1 MRKPQDISENEL
13 QNLWSKQAF
22 TSTLKTQSGDVIS
35 VLNVGELNSDSSGPD
50 FKNARIRI
58 GYLVYV
64 GDIEIDSEYSN
75 WKSHGHNI
83 DAKYNKVILHVS
95 LINKNNHHYIYT
107 KDGRKVPNICLSKF
121 VKKEFYE
128 KVNSDVEKNRE
139 HNTKM
144 LKCSSIS
151 DALEVNK
158 KREFVAKLG
167 VARFS
172 KKCNRTYERLKELA
186 YLREQNI
193 KEPTVKYSL
202 RPEFQKREFTSDD
215 FKEKTIWQQLLY
227 EQLFEALGYTQNKQ
241 IMLKLSRAVKIDFVK
256 NHFANQ
262 KMSGSIDS
270 IFFNVAGLI
279 PQVKNLPKDEVSGYT
294 LKLANEW
301 ERIGKLYDGERF
313 DETDWHFFRI
323 RPQNFPTIRIAG
335 GIHYLDLII
344 NHNMIGNI
352 ITKIEEIRK
361 IPILINSIRSLLI
374 VRANGFWRKHYIFDQ
389 ESKTEIKYFVGVSR
403 ADEIFVNVLLPFFM
417 VYFDAFGKTE
427 LSKKVLKIYN
437 EYEQRGDNKITREV
451 ASSLQITP
459 LLKNTIYVQ
468 GMIELY
474 RSYCSKSKCLE
485 CEVGKVVFN

>member
-13 QNLWSKQAF
+13 QAIWKKQSF
-22 TSTLKTQSGDVIS
+22 TSSLKTQSGDIIS

-50 FKNARIRI
+50 FKNARVRI

-83 DAKYNKVILHVS
+83 DSKYNKVVLHVS

-107 KDGRKVPNICLSKF
+107 KDGRKVPNITLSKF

-128 KVNSDVEKNRE
+128 KVNTEVLKKRE
-139 HNTKM
+139 NNSRM
-144 LKCSSIS
+144 LKCSSVS
-151 DALEVNK
+151 DSIEMSK
-158 KREFVAKLG
+158 KREYIAKLG
-167 VARFS
+167 IERFS

-186 YLREQNI
+186 YLRELNI
-193 KEPTVKYSL
+193 KEPTIKYSL
-202 RPEFQKREFTSDD
+202 RPEFNKKEFSHED
-215 FKEKTIWQQLLY
+215 FKEKTLWQQLLY

-241 IMLKLSRAVKIDFVK
+241 IMLKLSKAVNIDLVQ
-256 NHFANQ
+256 NHFTN
-262 KMSGSIDS
+262 KESGSIDS

-279 PQVKNLPKDEVSGYT
+279 PQVKSLPKDEVSEYT

-301 ERIGKLYDGERF
+301 ERIGSAYDGERF

-335 GIHYLDLII
+335 GIKYLDMIVNRNLI
-344 NHNMIGNI
+344 GTI

-374 VRANGFWRKHYIFDQ
+374 IRSSGYWRKHYIFDQ
-389 ESKTEIKYFVGVSR
+389 QSKIEIKYFVGVSR

-427 LSKKVLKIYN
+427 LSKKILKIYN
-437 EYEQRGDNKITREV
+437 EYEQKGDNKITRQV
-451 ASSLQITP
+451 ADGLKVTP

-474 RSYCSKSKCLE
+474 RSYCSKNKCLE
-485 CEVGKVVFN
+485 CEIGKVVFS

>member
-13 QNLWSKQAF
+13 QHIWIKQSF
-22 TSTLKTQSGDVIS
+22 TSALQTQSGDVIS

-107 KDGRKVPNICLSKF
+107 KDGRKVPNITLSKF

-128 KVNSDVEKNRE
+128 KVNAEVQKKND
-139 HNTKM
+139 NVSKL
-144 LKCSSIS
+144 LKCSAVS
-151 DALEVNK
+151 DALEMSK
-158 KREFVAKLG
+158 KREYVAKLG
-167 VARFS
+167 VERFS

-186 YLREQNI
+186 YLSELNI
-193 KEPTVKYSL
+193 KEPTIKYSL
-202 RPEFQKREFTSDD
+202 RPEFKKREFSSED
-215 FKEKTIWQQLLY
+215 FREKTLWQQLLY
-227 EQLFEALGYTQNKQ
+227 EELFEALGYTQNKQ
-241 IMLKLSRAVKIDFVK
+241 IMLKLSRAVNIDFVK
-256 NHFANQ
+256 NNINN
-262 KMSGSIDS
+262 KESESIDS

-279 PQVKNLPKDEVSGYT
+279 PKVKSLPKEEVSEYT

-301 ERIGKLYDGERF
+301 ERIGATYDGERF

-323 RPQNFPTIRIAG
+323 RPQNFPTVRIAG
-335 GIHYLDLII
+335 GIKYLDMILNQNLI
-344 NHNMIGNI
+344 GTI

-374 VRANGFWRKHYIFDQ
+374 IRSSGFWKNHYIFDQ
-389 ESKTEIKYFVGVSR
+389 QSKTEIKYFVGVSR

-417 VYFDAFGKTE
+417 VYFDAFGKKE

-451 ASSLQITP
+451 AKSLQITP
-459 LLKNTIYVQ
+459 LLKNTIYGQ

-485 CEVGKVVFN
+485 CEIGKVVFN